1 MDKAVNISLT
11 IAGAGVQTGYGS
23 GQASPAE
30 LEGIL
35 DVTKCL
41 LIDGD
46 SAQRRRLEQLLSALG
61 LDTALLA
68 APDDAVRYCNDNS
81 PDVVMVSAETSGV
94 QPRDIVKRLRRSAHG
109 KPPVVFLYADTPDT
123 GMIGLSILEGAADVL
138 MTPFDRDILQ
148 FKLKQAGII
157 A

>member
-1 MDKAVNISLT
+1 M
-11 IAGAGVQTGYGS
+11 
-23 GQASPAE
+23 
-30 LEGIL
+30 
-35 DVTKCL
+35 TKCL
-41 LIDGD
+41 LIDED

-68 APDDAVRYCNDNS
+68 GTDEAVRYCNDNA
-81 PDVVMVSAETSGV
+81 PELVMVSAESSGM
-94 QPRDIVKRLRRSAHG
+94 QPRDIVKRLRRTVAGG

-123 GMIGLSILEGAADVL
+123 DMIGLSILEGAADVL
-138 MTPFDRDILQ
+138 MMPFDRDLLQ